1 MATLAELIRLLDY
14 PTFLSEK
21 IRELKTQESTS
32 EEIAG
37 FIVLYDQCH
46 GDVQQIKNYLV
57 VSKQKIT
64 EKSLPKIHRLRW
76 MKYAAVFTV
85 ILGVGTYLITSKSTK
100 NYYKTYADS
109 DPGLP
114 VFMSIEKHAL
124 DQWMLTYKDQN
135 YPKALK
141 TGIELLKEN
150 PTNDT
155 IQYYI
160 GVIQLELNHPMQA
173 ELYFSKINTQK
184 SIFAE
189 QTTWLKAICSISTDK
204 VKAKKMLETIAQS
217 ASFYKAKATE
227 ILAEEF

>member
-14 PTFLSEK
+14 PTFLAEK
-21 IRELKTQESTS
+21 IRQLKTLESTS
-32 EEIAG
+32 EEVAG
-37 FIVLYDQCH
+37 FIVLYDQCN
-46 GDVQQIKNYLV
+46 GDIQQIKNYLV

-85 ILGVGTYLITSKSTK
+85 ILGFGTYLITSKSTK

-155 IQYYI
+155 IQYYL

-173 ELYFSKINTQK
+173 ERYFSKINTQK
-184 SIFAE
+184 SVFSE
-189 QTTWLKAICSISTDK
+189 QTTWLKAICSMSTDK

-217 ASFYKAKATE
+217 VSFYNAKAKE
-227 ILAEEF
+227 LLAEEF

>member
-21 IRELKTQESTS
+21 IRQLKTQESTT
-32 EEIAG
+32 EEIDG
-37 FIVLYDQCH
+37 FIVLYDQCN
-46 GDVQQIKNYLV
+46 GDIQQIKNYLV

-64 EKSLPKIHRLRW
+64 EKSLPKIHRIRW
-76 MKYAAVFTV
+76 MKYAAVFAV
-85 ILGVGTYLITSKSTK
+85 ILGIGSYLIISKSTK

-155 IQYYI
+155 IQYYL
-160 GVIQLELNHPMQA
+160 GVIQLELNHPIEA
-173 ELYFSKINTQK
+173 ERYFSKINTQK

-189 QTTWLKAICSISTDK
+189 QTSWLEAICSMYTDK
-204 VKAKKMLETIAQS
+204 VKAKSMLETIAQS
-217 ASFYKAKATE
+217 DSFYKAKATE
-227 ILAEEF
+227 LLTEEF

>member
-21 IRELKTQESTS
+21 IRQLKTLESTS
-32 EEIAG
+32 EEVAG
-37 FIVLYDQCH
+37 FIVLYDQYH
-46 GDVQQIKNYLV
+46 GDIQQIKNYLV

-76 MKYAAVFTV
+76 MKYAAFFAV
-85 ILGVGTYLITSKSTK
+85 ILGIGTYLITSKSTK

-135 YPKALK
+135 YLKALK

-155 IQYYI
+155 MHYYI

-173 ELYFSKINTQK
+173 ERYFSKINTQK
-184 SIFAE
+184 SIFSE
-189 QTTWLKAICSISTDK
+189 QTTWLKAICSMSTDK

>member
-21 IRELKTQESTS
+21 IRQLKTLESTS
-32 EEIAG
+32 EEVDG
-37 FIVLYDQCH
+37 FIVLYDQCN
-46 GDVQQIKNYLV
+46 GDIQQIKNYLV

-64 EKSLPKIHRLRW
+64 EKSLSKIRRLRW
-76 MKYAAVFTV
+76 MKYAAVFAV

-114 VFMSIEKHAL
+114 VFMSIEKRVL

-184 SIFAE
+184 SVFSE

-217 ASFYKAKATE
+217 DSFYKTKAKE
-227 ILAEEF
+227 LLAEEF